1 MELLIVGILVGAGLG
16 FAAGWYYN
24 GQMMINAL
32 VDMVKDQFDE
42 LTHEIVDGV
51 HFLYYVESRAFASQ
65 GATID
70 EAAQNYGVIT
80 KNQTVGHVQRSATG
94 AEFFI
99 VNGKIETMT
108 PDA

>member
-1 MELLIVGILVGAGLG
+1 MEFLIVGILIGAGAG

-24 GQMMINAL
+24 QQAMLRAL
-32 VDMVKDQFDE
+32 VDMVQEQFDE
-42 LTHEIVDGV
+42 LTHEIVDNV
-51 HFLYYVESRAFASQ
+51 HFLYYVESKSFASQ

-70 EAAQNYGVIT
+70 EAAENYGKIT

-108 PDA
+108 DNA

>member
-1 MELLIVGILVGAGLG
+1 MELIVLGVIFCLGLG

-24 GQMMINAL
+24 GRVMINAL

-42 LTHEIVDGV
+42 LTHEIVDNV

-70 EAAQNYGVIT
+70 EAAENYGKIT

-108 PDA
+108 DNA